1 MPTIVN
7 TADIPVVFHYTSE
20 VNSPETNLRV
30 LQLADEIVKGVSR
43 QTLKTKYLKKWDIKP
58 ERFKDYYNAA
68 LKFITPTDMAEYKD
82 GLIQANFERLE
93 KIAEEGMK
101 SNSAVMK
108 ATAINAIKEMNKML
122 GVGDGKMV
130 AVETPDTK
138 FVIKFGE

>member
-7 TADIPVVFHYTSE
+7 TADVPVVFNKSE
-20 VNSPETNLRV
+20 INSPETNLRV
-30 LQLADEIVKGVSR
+30 LQLADDIVKGISR
-43 QTLKTKYLKKWDIKP
+43 QSLKTKYAKKWNIDT
-58 ERFKDYYNAA
+58 RVFNNYYTAA